1 MQQFGFLVL
10 QLNILYP
17 LTANILSYNN
27 VSLFGCDIR

>member
-27 VSLFGCDIR
+27 VCDIR